1 MLGLFLE
8 FGQPRYPCVWRRLKR
23 CPPTRAT
30 NPEAQGRDQ
39 EVAEGQAGARSAVRS
54 PVPPG
59 GSRAWGRRT
68 HSPGCGGSA
77 SCVHPSSQPQGS
89 AAGFWRSDAVEGAGG
104 WARCRGNPYP
114 AASRAQG
121 AKPSASRLLRNRR
134 ADSWEQAAEPRGCG
148 DAARV
153 WTRGHDGGRREAG
166 SRVGSAPPE
175 FSVPGFQPKQPS
187 APGLSAA
194 PLGRW
199 GSPGQPGTRARDAR
213 APSRPHS
220 PAAAPGP
227 DPAQQPTWRDAAR
240 RAPQWPQPSAG

>member
-23 CPPTRAT
+23 GPPNRAT

-39 EVAEGQAGARSAVRS
+39 
-54 PVPPG
+54 VPAPG
-59 GSRAWGRRT
+59 GPGWRPLCCPLPRASGRSRAWGRWT

-89 AAGFWRSDAVEGAGG
+89 APGFWRSEAERSAGG
-104 WARCRGNPYP
+104 WARCRGNPHP

-121 AKPSASRLLRNRR
+121 AELSASRLLRNRR
-134 ADSWEQAAEPRGCG
+134 AESGGKAAEPRGCG

-153 WTRGHDGGRREAG
+153 WTRGTAG
-166 SRVGSAPPE
+166 AEERLERSRVGLAPPA
-175 FSVPGFQPKQPS
+175 FSVPGLQPKPPS

-194 PLGRW
+194 PLGL
-199 GSPGQPGTRARDAR
+199 
-213 APSRPHS
+213 
-220 PAAAPGP
+220 
-227 DPAQQPTWRDAAR
+227 
-240 RAPQWPQPSAG
+240 